1 MRLVPASPRGSLRP
15 PRSAETLC
23 EEDKCE
29 KATSMSK
36 TAAEF
41 LVEALE
47 KTGVKR
53 VYGVVGDSLNGIT
66 DALRRRKSIDWIHMR
81 HEEAAAFA
89 AGAEAHL
96 TGGLAVCAGSCGPGN
111 LHLINGLFDCQRSGV
126 PVLAIAAHIPSSEIG
141 IDYFQA
147 THPES
152 LFKDCSHYVELV
164 SNPKQLPQI
173 LKRAIRVAIAK
184 RGVAVVV
191 LPGDVALMK
200 IDADIPE
207 WIAPAAPVL
216 RPSEADIEQLASF
229 LNRSSRVT
237 LLCGAG
243 CAGAHAEVVELAR
256 RLKAPIVHSFRG
268 KEFIEYDNPYDVG
281 MTGLV
286 GFASGYAAMKSCD
299 ALLMLGTD
307 FPYRPFYPEHAK
319 IAQVDIRPEA
329 LGNRCSLHLGLLGNV
344 KDTLDAVLPA
354 IKEKADSSHLSGALI
369 DYRKARKDLDAL
381 AESGPN
387 SNIIHPQYVTRLI
400 SDLAADDAIFT
411 CDVGTPIIWTA
422 RYLKVNGKRRIVGS
436 FNHGSM
442 ANAMLQ
448 AIGAQTAY
456 PDRQVISMSGD
467 GGFTMMMGDFVT
479 LTQMGLPV
487 KVIVLNNGTLGFVE
501 MEMKASGF
509 LDTGCD
515 LRNPDFAL
523 MAEAMGVRGI
533 RVENPQGLKPA
544 IEAALAHKGPVLVDV
559 VSARQEIAMPPKT
572 SLDQAYH
579 FGMFMMKAV
588 LDGRATQLID
598 LAKVNLSR

>member
-1 MRLVPASPRGSLRP
+1 
-15 PRSAETLC
+15 
-23 EEDKCE
+23 
-29 KATSMSK
+29 MSK
-36 TAAEF
+36 TASEY

-53 VYGVVGDSLNGIT
+53 VYGVVGDSLNGFT
-66 DALRRRKSIDWIHMR
+66 DAMRRRKSIAWIHMR

-96 TGGLAVCAGSCGPGN
+96 TGSLAVCAGSCGPGN
-111 LHLINGLFDCQRSGV
+111 LHLINGLFDCQRNGV

-164 SNPKQLPQI
+164 SNARQLPQI

-191 LPGDVALMK
+191 LPGDVALTE
-200 IDADIPE
+200 IDAQVPE
-207 WIAPAAPVL
+207 WLVPAAPVIHPDPTEL
-216 RPSEADIEQLASF
+216 GHLADF
-229 LNRSSRVT
+229 LNTAPRVT
-237 LLCGAG
+237 LFCGAG
-243 CAGAHAEVVELAR
+243 CAGAHDEVVELAR
-256 RLKAPIVHSFRG
+256 KLKAPIVHAFRG
-268 KEFIEYDNPYDVG
+268 KEFVEYDNPYDVG

-286 GFASGYAAMKSCD
+286 GFSSGYAAMKNCD
-299 ALLMLGTD
+299 ALLLLGTD
-307 FPYRPFYPEHAK
+307 FPYRAFYPERAK
-319 IAQVDIRPEA
+319 IAQIDVRPEA
-329 LGNRCSLHLGLLGNV
+329 LGNRCSLDLGLLGTV
-344 KDTLDAVLPA
+344 KDTLRDVLPA
-354 IKEKADSSHLSGALI
+354 IKERASSSHLDDALA
-369 DYRKARKDLDAL
+369 DYKKARKDLDAL

-387 SNIIHPQYVTRLI
+387 SKLIHPQYVTRLV
-400 SDLAADDAIFT
+400 SELAADDAIFT

-422 RYLKVNGKRRIVGS
+422 RYLKVNGRRRIIGS

-448 AIGAQTAY
+448 AIGAQAAY
-456 PDRQVISMSGD
+456 PYRQVISMSGD
-467 GGFTMMMGDFVT
+467 GGFSMMMGDFIT

-509 LDTGCD
+509 LDTACD
-515 LRNPDFAL
+515 LKNPNFAL

-533 RVENPQGLKPA
+533 RAEKPQELKSA

-559 VSARQEIAMPPKT
+559 VSARQELAMPPKT
-572 SLDQAYH
+572 TLDQIYH
-579 FGMFMMKAV
+579 FGMFTMKAV
-588 LDGRATQLID
+588 LDGRASELID
-598 LAKVNLSR
+598 LAKVNLTR

>member
-1 MRLVPASPRGSLRP
+1 
-15 PRSAETLC
+15 
-23 EEDKCE
+23 
-29 KATSMSK
+29 MSK
-36 TAAEF
+36 TASEF

-47 KTGVKR
+47 RTGVKR
-53 VYGVVGDSLNGIT
+53 IYGVVGDSLNGVS
-66 DALRRRKSIDWIHMR
+66 DVLRKRKSIDWIHMR
-81 HEEAAAFA
+81 HEEAGAFA

-96 TGGLAVCAGSCGPGN
+96 TGNLAVCAGSCGPGN

-126 PVLAIAAHIPSSEIG
+126 PVLAIASHIPSSEIG

-147 THPES
+147 THPER
-152 LFKDCSHYVELV
+152 LFKECSHYVELV
-164 SNPKQLPQI
+164 SNPGQLPQI

-191 LPGDVALMK
+191 LPGDIALMK
-200 IDADIPE
+200 IDADVPE
-207 WIAPAAPVL
+207 WIVPSAPVV
-216 RPSEADIEQLASF
+216 RPSAVDIEHLAHF
-229 LNRSSRVT
+229 LNKASRVT
-237 LLCGAG
+237 LFCGAG

-256 RLKAPIVHSFRG
+256 KLKAPIVHAFRG

-286 GFASGYAAMKSCD
+286 GFASGYAAMKNCD

-307 FPYRPFYPEHAK
+307 FPYRAFYPEHAK
-319 IAQVDIRPEA
+319 IAQVDVRPEA
-329 LGNRCSLHLGLLGNV
+329 LGNRCSLHLGLLGTV
-344 KDTLDAVLPA
+344 KDTLEAVLPA
-354 IKEKADSSHLSGALI
+354 LKEKTESSHLNDALI
-369 DYRKARKDLDAL
+369 DYRKARKDLDSL

-387 SNIIHPQYVTRLI
+387 SNIIHPQYVTRLV
-400 SDLAADDAIFT
+400 SELAADDAIVT

-422 RYLKVNGKRRIVGS
+422 RYLKVNGRRRIIGS

-448 AIGAQTAY
+448 AIGAQATY
-456 PDRQVISMSGD
+456 PGRQVISMSGD
-467 GGFTMMMGDFVT
+467 GGFSMMMGDFIT

-515 LRNPDFAL
+515 LKNPNFAL
-523 MAEAMGVRGI
+523 MAEAAGVRGI
-533 RVENPQGLKPA
+533 RVEKPSELKGA
-544 IEAALAHKGPVLVDV
+544 IEAALAHKGPVLLDV
-559 VSARQEIAMPPKT
+559 VSARQELAMPPRT
-572 SLDQAYH
+572 TVDQAYH

-588 LDGRATQLID
+588 LDGRAAQLID
-598 LAKVNLSR
+598 LAKVNVSR